1 MSAGRTA
8 LVTGSVERA
17 GVRPIAARTLGLAA
31 LFLSFV
37 ACSQPEPA
45 RTELPGALKARGPSL
60 VVPEEF
66 AGVWETFTGDLDGI
80 VRRRVLRVL
89 VTHSSTHYYVD
100 RGRQGGIVYE
110 MFRLFERD
118 LNERF
123 QTGSLPIDVLFIPVE
138 RDRLLPALVEGHGD
152 VAAASLTVTDAR
164 RELVDFSLPIARNVA
179 EVVVSGPGAPEVKS
193 VEDLS
198 GQRIHVRP
206 SSSYA
211 ESLEA
216 LNASFQLRGLEPVEV
231 VPVDERL
238 ETEDVLEMVNAGVYS
253 YTVVDD
259 YLAAFWSQAL
269 GDIQVHADVTVGT
282 GRNIAWALRKDRP
295 KLKVVVDEFIRGHR
309 AGTLLGNV
317 ILNRYL
323 SRADRVTNPA
333 NEADMERFRSL
344 VSLFEKYGEKYRLE
358 WLLLVAQ
365 AYQES
370 GLDQS
375 KRSPRGAIGLMQVL
389 PSTASD
395 PNVDIVDIHLEES
408 NIEAGAKYL
417 RFILDRYFQD
427 EEMDEFDRH
436 LFALAA
442 YNAGPAR
449 VSALRREASRIGL
462 DPNRWLGNVEV
473 VAARRVGREPV
484 EYVSNIIKYYF
495 AYRLLTER
503 ELGRDAALQAAEA

>member
-1 MSAGRTA
+1 MSAGGTA
-8 LVTGSVERA
+8 GQGRIRSLVGAVVLLVS
-17 GVRPIAARTLGLAA
+17 AA
-31 LFLSFV
+31 
-37 ACSQPEPA
+37 ACSAPEPEPVVDT
-45 RTELPGALKARGPSL
+45 RPRGPSL
-60 VVPEEF
+60 VVPHEF
-66 AGVWETFTGDLDGI
+66 STVWRTFTGDLDGI
-80 VRRRVLRVL
+80 VERGVLRVL

-100 RGRQGGIVYE
+100 RGRQGGIAYE
-110 MFRLFERD
+110 MFRLFEED
-118 LNERF
+118 LNHRF
-123 QTGSLPIDVLFIPVE
+123 GTGSLPIDVLFIPVE
-138 RDRLLPALVEGHGD
+138 RDRLLPALLEGHGD
-152 VAAASLTVTDAR
+152 VASASLTITRAR
-164 RELVDFSLPIARNVA
+164 QELVDFSLPVARGVS
-179 EVVVSGPGAPEVKS
+179 EVVVSGPGSPGLENLH
-193 VEDLS
+193 DLA
-198 GQRIHVRP
+198 GQRVHVRP

-211 ESLEA
+211 ESLET
-216 LNASFQLRGLEPVEV
+216 LNAVFYGQGLEPAEV

-238 ETEDVLEMVNAGVYS
+238 ETEDVLEMVNAGVYP

-259 YLAAFWSQAL
+259 YLARYWTRVM
-269 GDIQVHADVTVGT
+269 GNIEVHEDIPVGT
-282 GRNIAWALRKDRP
+282 GRNIAWAMRKGSP
-295 KLKVVVDEFIRGHR
+295 QLKGVVDEFLRGHR

-323 SRADRVTNPA
+323 SSSRRVSNPA
-333 NEADMERFRSL
+333 ADAALERYRSL
-344 VSLFEKYGEKYRLE
+344 VSHFEKYGEKYQLE

-375 KRSPRGAIGLMQVL
+375 KTSHRGAVGLMQLL

-395 PNVDIVDIHLEES
+395 PNVGIPDIHEEEK

-427 EEMDEFDRH
+427 EEMDEFERH

-449 VSALRREASRIGL
+449 VAALRREASQIGL
-462 DPNRWLGNVEV
+462 DPNRWLDNVEV

-495 AYRLLTER
+495 AYRLLNER
-503 ELGRDAALQAAEA
+503 LEGRDAALEAAEA